1 MKIKFQLLLILLV
14 IFHCNTIFA
23 KKSPDWVKNRPI
35 DSEYYIGIGFAQ
47 KIKDNNDHIE
57 IAKTNALK
65 NLSSEITINISG
77 EAISNIVEKAGIV
90 EDEFKS
96 QIRSFTQAELD
107 GYEVVDTWQDK
118 NEYWIYYQL
127 SKELYKQLKQQKIDK
142 AISLSMDLFSEAKIN
157 EEKKNIEKA
166 LLYYLQS
173 LNPIEKYIGE
183 SLETTFRGSTIYLN
197 NEIYFSIQNLLSS
210 IDLKPRNP
218 TLDAKKNKPIK
229 QFLQVTAIYND
240 EDGIQTPISN
250 LPLYF
255 SFLSGSGDLLQEA
268 RTDDNGIGKSK
279 VSRVISSEKM
289 QIIQTQLDISRFI
302 NQDSTS
308 FIFQNILKSF
318 PIPTS
323 KIILNVSGLTFYI
336 ESNETNL
343 GEILTVLHIEPELK
357 KQLSERGFTFTE
369 DKSSADIYIKINA
382 PSREGS
388 EMFGM
393 YTSFVDLSLSVTDMI
408 SEEEI
413 YKSSINNI
421 SGQGLSFEKA
431 GLKAFQNAAKTS
443 CEDIIPD
450 VLEIL
455 QN

>member
-1 MKIKFQLLLILLV
+1 MKKEFQLLLIFFV
-14 IFHCNTIFA
+14 IFQCNSIFA

-47 KIKDNNDHIE
+47 KIKGNNEHIE

-65 NLSSEITINISG
+65 NLSSEITVNISG
-77 EAISNIVEKAGIV
+77 EAISNIVEKAGMV
-90 EDEFKS
+90 EDEFKT
-96 QIRSFTQAELD
+96 QIRSTTQAELD
-107 GYEVVDTWQDK
+107 GYELVDTWQDK

-142 AISLSMDLFSEAKIN
+142 AVSLTLDLYSEAKIN

-183 SLETTFRGSTIYLN
+183 SLETAFRGSTIYLN
-197 NEIYFSIQNLLSS
+197 NEIYFSIQNLLSN
-210 IDLKPRNP
+210 INLTPQNP
-218 TLDAKKNKPIK
+218 TLEAKKNKPIK
-229 QFLQVTAIYND
+229 QFLQVAAFYNN

-250 LPLYF
+250 LPLHF
-255 SFLSGSGDLLQEA
+255 FFLSGSGDLLQDI
-268 RTDDNGIGKSK
+268 RTDENGIGKSK

-318 PIPTS
+318 PVPTT

-336 ESNETNL
+336 QSNETNL
-343 GEILTVLHIEPELK
+343 GKILTVLHIESEFK
-357 KQLSERGFTFTE
+357 NQLSEKGYTFAE
-369 DKSSADIYIKINA
+369 DKSGADIYITINA
-382 PSREGS
+382 NSREGS

-393 YTSFVDLSLSVTDMI
+393 YTSFVDLSFSAIDMI

-421 SGQGLSFEKA
+421 SGQGLSYEKA
-431 GLKAFQNAAKTS
+431 GLKAFQNTAKKS
-443 CEDIIPD
+443 CEDMIPE
-450 VLEIL
+450 LIEIL
-455 QN
+455 KN

>member
-1 MKIKFQLLLILLV
+1 MKKEFQLLLIFFV
-14 IFHCNTIFA
+14 IFQCNTVFA

-47 KIKDNNDHIE
+47 KIKDNSDHIE
-57 IAKTNALK
+57 IAKNNALK
-65 NLSSEITINISG
+65 NLSSEITVNITG

-90 EDEFKS
+90 EDEFKT
-96 QIRSFTQAELD
+96 QIRSTTQAELE
-107 GYEVVDTWQDK
+107 GYELIDTWQDK
-118 NEYWIYYQL
+118 NEYWVYYQL
-127 SKELYKQLKQQKIDK
+127 SKELYKQLKQEKIDK
-142 AISLSMDLFSEAKIN
+142 AISLALDLFSEAKIN

-183 SLETTFRGSTIYLN
+183 SLETTFKGSTIYLN

-210 IDLKPRNP
+210 INLTPQNP

-229 QFLQVTAIYND
+229 QFLEVTAVYND

-250 LPLYF
+250 LPLHF
-255 SFLSGSGDLLQEA
+255 SFLSGSGDLLQDV

-279 VSRVISSEKM
+279 VSRILSSEKM
-289 QIIQTQLDISRFI
+289 QIIQSQLDISRFI

-318 PIPTS
+318 PVPTT

-343 GEILTVLHIEPELK
+343 GKMLTVLHIEPELK
-357 KQLSERGFTFTE
+357 NQLSEKGFTFAD
-369 DKSSADIYIKINA
+369 DKSSADIFITINA
-382 PSREGS
+382 RSREGS

-393 YTSFVDLSLSVTDMI
+393 YTSFVDLSFSAIDMI

-413 YKSSINNI
+413 YKSSNNNI

-443 CEDIIPD
+443 CDNMIPE
-450 VLEIL
+450 LIEIL

>member
-1 MKIKFQLLLILLV
+1 MKIKFQLLLIFFV
-14 IFHCNTIFA
+14 ISCNTILA
-23 KKSPDWVKNRPI
+23 KTPDWVKERPI

-47 KIKDNNDHIE
+47 KIKENNDHIE

-65 NLSSEITINISG
+65 NLSSEITVSITG
-77 EAISNIVEKAGIV
+77 QAISNIVEKAGMV
-90 EDEFKS
+90 EDEFRS
-96 QIRSFTQAELD
+96 QIRSTTQAELD
-107 GYEVVDTWQDK
+107 GYELIDTWQDK
-118 NEYWIYYQL
+118 NEYWVYYQL
-127 SKELYKQLKQQKIDK
+127 SKELYKQLKQEKIDK
-142 AISLSMDLFSEAKIN
+142 AISLALDLFSEAKIN

-210 IDLKPRNP
+210 IDLKPQNP
-218 TLDAKKNKPIK
+218 TLEAKKNKPIK
-229 QFLQVTAIYND
+229 QFLEITAIYND
-240 EDGIQTPISN
+240 KDGSQTPISN

-255 SFLSGSGDLLQEA
+255 SFLSGSGDLLQDV
-268 RTDDNGIGKSK
+268 RTDENGIGKSK

-308 FIFQNILKSF
+308 FIYQNILISF
-318 PIPTS
+318 PVPTT

-336 ESNETNL
+336 ESKETNL

-357 KQLSERGFTFTE
+357 KQLAEKGFTFAE
-369 DKSSADIYIKINA
+369 DKSSADIYITINA
-382 PSREGS
+382 HSREGS

-393 YTSFVDLSLSVTDMI
+393 HTSFVDLSFSAIDML

-413 YKSSINNI
+413 YKNSINNI

-431 GLKAFQNAAKTS
+431 GLKAFQNTAKTS
-443 CEDIIPD
+443 CDEMIPEL
-450 VLEIL
+450 LEIL